1 MKHVYYEGDFHKLRS
16 DYPFLRS
23 LDDLIHAGCDIAD
36 DELDDARRQVRP
48 DHIAHMM
55 FTSVRYIH
63 IAYYYRRCFYMAYFI
78 RLLALYTVIVLIM
91 NETA

>member
-63 IAYYYRRCFYMAYFI
+63 ILLLSLFLHGLFYKITCSIYCNSTYY
-78 RLLALYTVIVLIM
+78 
-91 NETA
+91 E